1 MVEPSLFFDV
11 LGVAAAFLF
20 VDAVVVFPEL
30 KMGNLP
36 RLLVQ
41 FSRPAEDRF
50 GEWVDREG
58 AFVHDECDEQ
68 GIFIDNDGAAAAEPF
83 DDGNALSF
91 DRIDIEQFIRLSGD
105 SHHDGSRR
113 AVVEDAKISPVGPEE
128 RLFELELLKN
138 GGIFELD
145 QMDFRANN

>member
-1 MVEPSLFFDV
+1 MKPPILFDV

-128 RLFELELLKN
+128 RLFELELLKDIDL
-138 GGIFELD
+138 GQFDEVE
-145 QMDFRANN
+145 FFHE